1 MRQEGGW
8 APNGTR
14 TNALWGSK
22 KGMRGNALWGRGGR
36 RSAILIA
43 LCLMLTSAVASG
55 SAAPGESSSAFVP
68 QSLRDAATANP
79 DAVFKVIVQG
89 GKEKSTTNVAT
100 DVQDA
105 QTEAP
110 GKAPGLKRRFL
121 SLAGVSAELTGR
133 QILRLSTKSGIFA
146 ITDDAGTRP
155 SGYSNT
161 QAWPSTAGALWGPPP
176 KSASYPTIAVVDSGI
191 DTLNSAFG
199 SPSRVLAQVNLTSLG
214 PNSPGDGRGHGTFVA
229 GIASNGNSDRT
240 GIEPRAKLVSLD
252 VLNDSGA
259 GLTSDVIAACD
270 WILQNKA
277 TYNIRVANFSLN
289 GGSATS
295 FQYDPLDKAV
305 EKLWLNGVVVVAAAG
320 NYAVDGQQSGVRYAP
335 ANDPF
340 VITVGASD
348 TNDSSSPS
356 DDFAAPWSAN
366 GYTPDGFLKPEL
378 SAPGR
383 VLNGPVP
390 STATMF
396 LEHPERL
403 VSPGYMWMSGTSFAA
418 PVVSGAAATV
428 LSRHPNW
435 TPDQVKGALMVG
447 ASVPSGYGSNGALGV
462 GIVSASAAAS
472 ADGTANPNAGL
483 NQFLTTDTSTG
494 LKTFDAASWANAAR
508 ANASWNSASWSTA
521 SWAAASWSTASWSS
535 ASWSTASW
543 ATASWSTASW
553 ATASWADNAQ
563 ASSIWVK

>member
-1 MRQEGGW
+1 MRHEGGL
-8 APNGTR
+8 APKGTR

-22 KGMRGNALWGRGGR
+22 RGMRGNALWGRGGR
-36 RSAILIA
+36 RSTMVVA
-43 LCLMLTSAVASG
+43 LCLMLTSAVANGTAAPGGSG
-55 SAAPGESSSAFVP
+55 SAYVP
-68 QSLRDAATANP
+68 KILRDAATAKP

-89 GKEKSTTNVAT
+89 GKGKSSKDVAT
-100 DVQDA
+100 DVKAA
-105 QTEAP
+105 QFEAP
-110 GKAPGLKRRFL
+110 GKASVLKRRFV

-133 QILRLSTKSGIFA
+133 QILKLATKNGIFS
-146 ITDDAGTRP
+146 ITDDAGVRL

-161 QAWPSTAGALWGPPP
+161 QVWPSTAGALWGPPP
-176 KSASYPTIAVVDSGI
+176 KSAAYPTIAVVDSGI
-191 DTLNSAFG
+191 DALNSGFG
-199 SPSRVLAQVNLTSLG
+199 GRVLAQVNLTSVG

-229 GIASNGNSDRT
+229 AIASNGNSDHT

-289 GGSATS
+289 AGTPTS
-295 FQYDPLDKAV
+295 FRYDPLDAAV
-305 EKLWLNGVVVVAAAG
+305 EKLWLNGVVAVAAAG
-320 NYAVDGQQSGVRYAP
+320 NYAVNGQQSGVLYAP

-348 TNDSSSPS
+348 VNDTSSPN
-356 DDFAAPWSAN
+356 DDFAAPWSAY
-366 GYTPDGFLKPEL
+366 GYTPDGFFKPEL

-383 VLNGPVP
+383 ALNGPVP
-390 STATMF
+390 ATATML

-418 PVVSGAAATV
+418 PVVSGAAATI

-435 TPDQVKGALMVG
+435 TPDQVKGALMAG
-447 ASVPSGYGSNGALGV
+447 ANVPSGYGTNGALGV
-462 GIVSASAAAS
+462 GIVSASAAVS
-472 ADGTANPNAGL
+472 ADGAANPNAGL
-483 NQFLTTDTSTG
+483 NQFVTTDTTTG
-494 LKTFDAASWANAAR
+494 LKTFDSASWASAAT

-521 SWAAASWSTASWSS
+521 SWAAASWSTASWAS

-543 ATASWSTASW
+543 ASASWSTASW
-553 ATASWADNAQ
+553 AAASWAENSQ

>member
-1 MRQEGGW
+1 MRHEGGL
-8 APNGTR
+8 APKGTR

-22 KGMRGNALWGRGGR
+22 RGMRGNALWGRGGR
-36 RSAILIA
+36 RSTILVA
-43 LCLMLTSAVASG
+43 LCLTLTSAVASG
-55 SAAPGESSSAFVP
+55 SAAPGGSGSAFVP
-68 QSLRDAATANP
+68 QSLRDAATAKP

-89 GKEKSTTNVAT
+89 GNGKSSGNVAT
-100 DVQDA
+100 DVQAA

-110 GKAPGLKRRFL
+110 GKASGLKRRFL

-133 QILRLSTKSGIFA
+133 QILKLATKNGIFA
-146 ITDDAGTRP
+146 ITDDAGTRL

-161 QAWPSTAGALWGPPP
+161 QVWPSTAGALWGPPP
-176 KSASYPTIAVVDSGI
+176 KSATYPTIAVVDSGI
-191 DTLNSAFG
+191 DSLNSAFG
-199 SPSRVLAQVNLTSLG
+199 SRVLAQVNLTSLG

-229 GIASNGNSDRT
+229 AIASSGNSDHT
-240 GIEPRAKLVSLD
+240 GVEPRAKLVSLD

-289 GGSATS
+289 GGTPTS
-295 FQYDPLDKAV
+295 FQYDPLDNAV

-320 NYAVDGQQSGVRYAP
+320 NYAVNGQQSGVLYAP

-348 TNDSSSPS
+348 VNDTSSPG
-356 DDFAAPWSAN
+356 DDFAAPWSAY
-366 GYTPDGFLKPEL
+366 GYTPDGFFKPEL

-390 STATMF
+390 TTATML

-418 PVVSGAAATV
+418 PVVSGAAATI

-472 ADGTANPNAGL
+472 ADGAANPNAGL
-483 NQFLTTDTSTG
+483 NQFVTTDATTG
-494 LKTFDAASWANAAR
+494 LKTFDAASWAGAAT

-521 SWAAASWSTASWSS
+521 SWAAASWSTASWGS

-543 ATASWSTASW
+543 AAASWSTASW
-553 ATASWADNAQ
+553 AAASWADNSQ
-563 ASSIWVK
+563 ANSIWVK

>member
-1 MRQEGGW
+1 
-8 APNGTR
+8 
-14 TNALWGSK
+14 
-22 KGMRGNALWGRGGR
+22 MRGNALWGRGGR
-36 RSAILIA
+36 RSAILVA
-43 LCLMLTSAVASG
+43 LCLMLTSAVANGTAASEGPG
-55 SAAPGESSSAFVP
+55 STFVP
-68 QSLRDAATANP
+68 QSLLDAATARP

-89 GKEKSTTNVAT
+89 GKGKSSSNVAT
-100 DVQDA
+100 DVQA
-105 QTEAP
+105 AESEAP
-110 GKAPGLKRRFL
+110 GKSSGLKRRFL

-133 QILRLSTKSGIFA
+133 QILKLATKDGIFA
-146 ITDDAGTRP
+146 ITDDAGTRL
-155 SGYSNT
+155 SAYSNT
-161 QAWPSTAGALWGPPP
+161 QVWPSTAGALWGPPP
-176 KSASYPTIAVVDSGI
+176 KSAVYPTIAVVDSGI

-199 SPSRVLAQVNLTSLG
+199 SRVLAQVNLTSLG

-229 GIASNGNSDRT
+229 GIASNDNSDRT
-240 GIEPRAKLVSLD
+240 GMEPRAKLVSLD

-289 GGSATS
+289 AAAATS

-320 NYAVDGQQSGVRYAP
+320 NYAVNGQQSGVLYAP

-348 TNDSSSPS
+348 VNDTSSPS
-356 DDFAAPWSAN
+356 DDFAAPWSAY

-390 STATMF
+390 ATATMF

-447 ASVPSGYGSNGALGV
+447 AGVPSGYGANGALGV
-462 GIVSASAAAS
+462 GIVSAAAAAS
-472 ADGTANPNAGL
+472 ADGAANPNAGL
-483 NQFLTTDTSTG
+483 NQFVTTDASTG
-494 LKTFDAASWANAAR
+494 LKTFDAASWASAAK
-508 ANASWNSASWSTA
+508 ANASWNTASWSTA
-521 SWAAASWSTASWSS
+521 SWAAASWSTASWAS

-543 ATASWSTASW
+543 ASASWSTASW
-553 ATASWADNAQ
+553 AAASWADNSQ
-563 ASSIWVK
+563 ASSIWVR

>member
-1 MRQEGGW
+1 
-8 APNGTR
+8 
-14 TNALWGSK
+14 
-22 KGMRGNALWGRGGR
+22 
-36 RSAILIA
+36 
-43 LCLMLTSAVASG
+43 
-55 SAAPGESSSAFVP
+55 VP
-68 QSLRDAATANP
+68 KSLRDAATAKP

-89 GKEKSTTNVAT
+89 VNGKSSRNVAA
-100 DVQDA
+100 DVQAA
-105 QTEAP
+105 QSEAP
-110 GKAPGLKRRFL
+110 GKASGLKRRFL

-133 QILRLSTKSGIFA
+133 QILKLATKSGIFA
-146 ITDDAGTRP
+146 VTDDAGTRL

-161 QAWPSTAGALWGPPP
+161 QVWPSTAGALWGPPP
-176 KSASYPTIAVVDSGI
+176 KSAQYPTIAVVDSGI
-191 DTLNSAFG
+191 DTLNSGFSG
-199 SPSRVLAQVNLTSLG
+199 RVLAQVNLTSLG

-229 GIASNGNSDRT
+229 GIASNGDGNRT
-240 GIEPRAKLVSLD
+240 GMEPRAKLVSLD
-252 VLNDSGA
+252 VLNDAGA

-270 WILQNKA
+270 WILQNKT

-289 GGSATS
+289 AGTPTS
-295 FQYDPLDKAV
+295 FRYDPLDNAV

-320 NYAVDGQQSGVRYAP
+320 NYAVDGQQSGVLYAP

-348 TNDSSSPS
+348 VNNTSSPS
-356 DDFAAPWSAN
+356 DDFPAPWSAY
-366 GYTPDGFLKPEL
+366 GYTPDGFFKPEL

-390 STATMF
+390 ATATM
-396 LEHPERL
+396 LVEHPERL

-418 PVVSGAAATV
+418 PVVSGAAATI

-447 ASVPSGYGSNGALGV
+447 ASVPNSYGSSGALGV

-472 ADGTANPNAGL
+472 ADGAANPNAGL
-483 NQFLTTDTSTG
+483 NQFVTTDATTG
-494 LKTFDAASWANAAR
+494 LRTFDSASWASAAT
-508 ANASWNSASWSTA
+508 ANASWNSASWSDA
-521 SWAAASWSTASWSS
+521 SWAAASWSTASWAS

-553 ATASWADNAQ
+553 ATASWADNSQ